1 VARAKGKLE
10 RFCGNCRALNVLS
23 RTGGKN
29 GAKAKKCT
37 YCDGNG
43 WQANNRPVG
52 NGLFAVSR
60 EACSHCD
67 GEGETMRDKDR
78 CKKCKGTKT
87 VKEKTRQEIH
97 VEKGMT
103 NGQRIVL
110 HGAGDQEVRL
120 HHALPSIGTDA
131 ETAGRAAWRCDIRTE
146 DGPPRYFRTLGRRLA
161 YKSED
166 HPLRGVVRLDG
177 VYLALSHILAGP

>member
-1 VARAKGKLE
+1 
-10 RFCGNCRALNVLS
+10 VLS

-52 NGLFAVSR
+52 NGLFAV
-60 EACSHCD
+60 
-67 GEGETMRDKDR
+67 KDR

-120 HHALPSIGTDA
+120 HHALPPIGTDA

-166 HPLRGVVRLDG
+166 YSLRGVVRLFS
-177 VYLALSHILAGP
+177 YLAHAS

>member
-1 VARAKGKLE
+1 MRHVQRVGYQ
-10 RFCGNCRALNVLS
+10 ALSRRSLS
-23 RTGGKN
+23 TDFATRTGGKN

-110 HGAGDQEVRL
+110 HGAGDQEVSNY
-120 HHALPSIGTDA
+120 HDVLPT
-131 ETAGRAAWRCDIRTE
+131 
-146 DGPPRYFRTLGRRLA
+146 Y
-161 YKSED
+161 
-166 HPLRGVVRLDG
+166 
-177 VYLALSHILAGP
+177 